1 MTLLFI
7 IIIPLVALIG
17 VNDTS
22 TAAIITSIG
31 LLFSSLVS
39 ILCLYVLKF
48 YRIINKREKLSLSS
62 QTGTGTGSNVGGS
75 TGRSKVSNVVG
86 SGSARAESINEQY
99 KSSDTTKEI
108 DRQSSKN

>member
-7 IIIPLVALIG
+7 IVIPLVALIG

-48 YRIINKREKLSLSS
+48 YRIINKREKLSMSS
-62 QTGTGTGSNVGGS
+62 QTGTPSNAGGS
-75 TGRSKVSNVVG
+75 TGRSKQSNVVAG
-86 SGSARAESINEQY
+86 GSAHADSINEHY
-99 KSSDTTKEI
+99 KSSDTTKDN

>member
-7 IIIPLVALIG
+7 IVIPLVALIG
-17 VNDTS
+17 VNDTT

-48 YRIINKREKLSLSS
+48 YRIINKREKLSASS
-62 QTGTGTGSNVGGS
+62 QTVTGSNPGAS
-75 TGRSKVSNVVG
+75 TGRSKISNVIG
-86 SGSARAESINEQY
+86 SGSARADSINEQY
-99 KSSDTTKEI
+99 KSSDTTKDI